1 MRIAFETTRNISFDG
16 ETDDAEDSLTFSIDI
31 IELIND
37 FDFVY
42 LDGSQMKR
50 ITFFYI

>member
-1 MRIAFETTRNISFDG
+1 MAF
-16 ETDDAEDSLTFSIDI
+16 DDAEESLTFSIDF

-42 LDGSQMKR
+42 LDGSQTKQ
-50 ITFFYI
+50 ITFFYIFFI